1 MSLVNTIR
9 NLKQYG
15 MVGIKTSFED
25 EGASKKTV
33 QRLRTVSAKERVN
46 LILKVGG
53 CEARTDIQEGIQIG
67 VDGIV
72 GPMVESKFACEKFID
87 CVSGS
92 VGFTKGINI
101 ETITAVNNLDDILS
115 VKNLN
120 TLDYMCIGRVDLIS
134 SMGRS
139 RDSIDD
145 QDMNII
151 VANALKKIKERGL
164 KTYMGGAITNETR
177 DFIESL
183 LYKKLLNAFETRY
196 IIFEPNDTLLAN
208 FSDVIHLSN
217 LFEFNLL
224 EEQADEAQGEYLSKT
239 RRMKMI
245 RGRMN

>member
-1 MSLVNTIR
+1 
-9 NLKQYG
+9 
-15 MVGIKTSFED
+15 
-25 EGASKKTV
+25 
-33 QRLRTVSAKERVN
+33 
-46 LILKVGG
+46 
-53 CEARTDIQEGIQIG
+53 
-67 VDGIV
+67 
-72 GPMVESKFACEKFID
+72 
-87 CVSGS
+87 
-92 VGFTKGINI
+92 
-101 ETITAVNNLDDILS
+101 
-115 VKNLN
+115 
-120 TLDYMCIGRVDLIS
+120 
-134 SMGRS
+134 MGRS